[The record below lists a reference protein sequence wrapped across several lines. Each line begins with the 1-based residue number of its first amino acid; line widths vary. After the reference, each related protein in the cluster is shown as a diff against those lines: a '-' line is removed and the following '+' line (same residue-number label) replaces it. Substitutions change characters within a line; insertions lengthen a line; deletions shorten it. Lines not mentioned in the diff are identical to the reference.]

1 MSTFAH
7 GKRSIWLVIALAV
20 SAILLAA
27 AATSGSASDATDSFS
42 GSCSTQGVVTFSPPI
57 KAQPQ
62 QTLTVVY
69 TATGTCSGTLD
80 GKSISNM
87 PVKLQHAG
95 QADASCMHAQTTGPG
110 HGNIYFQNGVVIPY
124 TFQFTDVLTEIAFSY
139 NGQQS
144 GSAHGH
150 GSFATQRTSGTDVV
164 NQCNGGGASQ
174 IPMDMTFMTESP
186 LVSGRHGGDG
196 GGDKPPKHSGT
207 TAHSRSVTHHV
218 RAQHARAN

>member
-1 MSTFAH
+1 MTALFAVA
-7 GKRSIWLVIALAV
+7 GAG
-20 SAILLAA
+20 
-27 AATSGSASDATDSFS
+27 SGTASGGADSFS
-42 GSCSTQGVVTFSPPI
+42 GSCSTQGTVTFSPPI

-62 QTLTVVY
+62 QLLTVVY

-87 PVKLQHAG
+87 PIRLQHSG

-124 TFQFTDVLTEIAFSY
+124 TFQFTDVLTEVAFSY

-150 GSFATQRTSGTDVV
+150 GSFATPRTSPTDVASE
-164 NQCNGGGASQ
+164 CNGSGASQ
-174 IPMDMTFMTESP
+174 IPMDMQFLTESP
-186 LVSGRHGGDG
+186 LVSGRHSG
-196 GGDKPPKHSGT
+196 GGKPT
-207 TAHSRSVTHHV
+207 THSRTSTHHV
-218 RAQHARAN
+218 RVAR

>member
-1 MSTFAH
+1 MSTFTH
-7 GKRSIWLVIALAV
+7 GRRGLWLATAV
-20 SAILLAA
+20 AA
-27 AATSGSASDATDSFS
+27 AAMALGFAATRGAASGTTDSFS
-42 GSCSTQGVVTFSPPI
+42 GSCSTQGTVTFSPPI

-62 QTLTVVY
+62 QLLTVVY
-69 TATGTCSGTLD
+69 NATGTCSGTLD

-87 PVKLQHAG
+87 PVKLQHSG

-150 GSFATQRTSGTDVV
+150 GSFATPRTSPTDVSS
-164 NQCNGGGASQ
+164 QCNGSGASQ
-174 IPMDMTFMTESP
+174 IPMDMQFLTESP
-186 LVSGRHGGDG
+186 FTSGRHGGG
-196 GGDKPPKHSGT
+196 
-207 TAHSRSVTHHV
+207 
-218 RAQHARAN
+218 